1 MTIQVGDLIVRKHA
15 LMLPTNDTGICY
27 HPEKCRKK
35 IFAAKQKQLVQDSP
49 RSGISLSS
57 TNYFL
62 DPPGGMSKQKNSFTP
77 YQNLALENRPEQAL
91 IRNRGRRFEI
101 AHFAR

>member
-35 IFAAKQKQLVQDSP
+35 IFAAQQKQLVQDSP
-49 RSGISLSS
+49 RSGISLTA

-62 DPPGGMSKQKNSFTP
+62 DAPGGMSTLKISFP
-77 YQNLALENRPEQAL
+77 LYQNLVLETGPDKAV
-91 IRNRGRRFEI
+91 IRNRGSRTDVT
-101 AHFAR
+101 